1 MTEHAADGPELDE
14 AASGVLRAELR
25 LGRQLRARLL
35 QEVHRL
41 QQEAAALVQDKEEL
55 AREKEQLRR
64 KAKADKGALRE
75 VATALEVKL
84 ASREAP

>member
-1 MTEHAADGPELDE
+1 MQEE
-14 AASGVLRAELR
+14 AAVLA
-25 LGRQLRARLL
+25 
-35 QEVHRL
+35 
-41 QQEAAALVQDKEEL
+41 QDKEEL
-55 AREKEQLRR
+55 AREKEQVSPSPNSDPNPSPSASPSPSPNPIPSPDLNQLRR

>member
-1 MTEHAADGPELDE
+1 MLA
-14 AASGVLRAELR
+14 
-25 LGRQLRARLL
+25 
-35 QEVHRL
+35 
-41 QQEAAALVQDKEEL
+41 QDKEEL
-55 AREKEQLRR
+55 AREKEQVSPSPNSDPNPSPSPSPSPNPIPSPDLNQLRR